1 MASDEPLLRDLF
13 IQNEYRVVS
22 PEMTMPRVAA
32 LFSETPGDALLV
44 YNKADDRFLGC
55 LYLHDFHAA
64 YSGKSQTKNVHK
76 CKINEFM
83 NRNIQEMNWNEN
95 VSQAWALVTTK
106 HPHGIILR
114 DDSNKFAGFLSN
126 HDLMAAKHNLDELA
140 LTGE

>member
-1 MASDEPLLRDLF
+1 
-13 IQNEYRVVS
+13 
-22 PEMTMPRVAA
+22 
-32 LFSETPGDALLV
+32 
-44 YNKADDRFLGC
+44 
-55 LYLHDFHAA
+55 
-64 YSGKSQTKNVHK
+64 
-76 CKINEFM
+76 M

>member
-1 MASDEPLLRDLF
+1 MASGEPLLRELF

-22 PEMTMPRVAA
+22 PEITMPKAAA

-64 YSGKSQTKNVHK
+64 YSGTNHTKNVHK
-76 CKINEFM
+76 CKISEIM
-83 NRNIQEMNWNEN
+83 NQNIQEMNWNDN

-114 DDSNKFAGFLSN
+114 DDSNNFAGFLSN
-126 HDLMAAKHNLDELA
+126 QDLMAAKNNLDDLSSQ
-140 LTGE
+140 GE